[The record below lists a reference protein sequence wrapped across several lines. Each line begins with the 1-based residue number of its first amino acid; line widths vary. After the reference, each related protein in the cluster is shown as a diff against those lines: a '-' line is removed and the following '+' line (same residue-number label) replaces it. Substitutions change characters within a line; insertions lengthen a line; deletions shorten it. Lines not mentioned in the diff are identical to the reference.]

1 MESEK
6 PEESKKSIFKLN
18 EMKKLEL
25 SDLCVQEMDAREML
39 ERNGGILGLL
49 TLPVA
54 GWIAGFAYQKIL
66 NEIKN

>member
-1 MESEK
+1 
-6 PEESKKSIFKLN
+6 
-18 EMKKLEL
+18 MKKLEL